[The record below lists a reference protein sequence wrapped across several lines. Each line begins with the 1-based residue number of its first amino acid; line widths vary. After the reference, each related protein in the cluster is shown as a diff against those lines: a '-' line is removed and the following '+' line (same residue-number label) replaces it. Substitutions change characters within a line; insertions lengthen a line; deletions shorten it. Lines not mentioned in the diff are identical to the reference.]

1 MDGLRTFARERLGF
15 AEIFYAGEKSN
26 LTGIGRLRFGDVIE
40 KAAENRVGLSF
51 DFARKTLKRVT
62 AGIHDGMVKDPSG
75 LEPVEKNSY
84 ELQHVLELFNDVRD
98 EAGVALE
105 ARQSLF
111 VRITDWVGWRAS
123 GWYGRVVN
131 AGIIWN
137 WCR

>member
-75 LEPVEKNSY
+75 LELVEKNSY
-84 ELQHVLELFNDVRD
+84 ELQDVLELFDEVRD

-105 ARQSLF
+105 ERKTL
-111 VRITDWVGWRAS
+111 VVGVTGWVGWRAG
-123 GWYGRVVN
+123 GWYGWVDT
-131 AGIIWN
+131 GIICN
-137 WCR
+137 